1 MASADTETQRGVTLI
16 ELLVAMI
23 ILAIALVGLA
33 ASFPAAMYGVSI
45 GGFQTTA
52 TLAADQCIEMA
63 RDMARS
69 GVATVTTAALTAG
82 GSVAAQACGSD
93 TGFGPGFVR
102 TVTVQD
108 GATFGGYPATVRIVT
123 VTVTFTNT
131 PDDPTPV
138 ISTTLRT
145 ILGG

>member
-1 MASADTETQRGVTLI
+1 MARASERGVTLV

-23 ILAIALVGLA
+23 ILAVALVGLA

-52 TLAADQCIEMA
+52 ALVAEQCMEIA

-69 GVATVTTAALTAG
+69 GVATVTQSGLTAQDG
-82 GSVAAQACGSD
+82 CGSS
-93 TGFGPGFVR
+93 TAFGPGFVR

-108 GATFGGYPATVRIVT
+108 GATFGGYPASVT
-123 VTVTFTNT
+123 VVTATVTFTNT
-131 PDDPTPV
+131 PNDPTPV

-145 ILGG
+145 ILGD

>member
-1 MASADTETQRGVTLI
+1 MARASERGVTLV

-52 TLAADQCIEMA
+52 TLLAEQCLEVA

-69 GVATVTTAALTAG
+69 GVATVTQSGLTAQDG
-82 GSVAAQACGSD
+82 CGSS
-93 TGFGPGFVR
+93 TPFGPGFIR

-108 GATFGGYPATVRIVT
+108 GATFGGGYPASVT
-123 VTVTFTNT
+123 VVTVSVTFTNI
-131 PDDPTPV
+131 PNDPTPV
-138 ISTTLRT
+138 ISTTVRT
-145 ILGG
+145 ILGD

>member
-1 MASADTETQRGVTLI
+1 MARASERGVTLI

-23 ILAIALVGLA
+23 ILAVALVGLA

-52 TLAADQCIEMA
+52 TLAAEQCIEVA

-69 GVATVTTAALTAG
+69 GVATVTQSGLTAQDG
-82 GSVAAQACGSD
+82 CESS

-108 GATFGGYPATVRIVT
+108 GATFGGSPPYPATVTVVT

-131 PDDPTPV
+131 PDDPIPV

-145 ILGG
+145 ILGD